1 MLTNIYG
8 ARCIGISAVP
18 VTVEV
23 EMTSGIGIHLVG
35 LADTAVK
42 ESLLRTISAL
52 RNLNYRIPGRKI
64 VINLAPA
71 DLKKKGSG
79 FDLPIAIG
87 IIASSGQENIPD
99 AGNFMM
105 MGELGLDGSVRK
117 VPGALPIVELAS
129 RQGFRG
135 CILPEE
141 SAREAAEYDIVPVY
155 GVKTLSDVIRILSGD
170 RPEELLTRPDG
181 CRRGTGGAW
190 DDAPDFADVKGQEG
204 VKRGLETAAAGGH
217 NVIMIGPPGSGKSTM
232 ARALAGILP
241 PMSLKESM
249 QTSRIYSVAGLGGER
264 GGLIRKRPFRAPH
277 YSISAAALTGGGG
290 DFIMP
295 GEVSLAHNGVLF
307 IDEILEAPKR
317 VTEALRGPLEERKVT
332 VSRLRTKVEYPAS
345 FMLVAATN
353 PCPCGYYGDG
363 DRCRCS
369 PTRRDAYL
377 SRLSGPL
384 MDRIDIHLWVRP
396 VEAGKLVGGKRGEP
410 SRSIAD
416 RVMKAR
422 KIQQERFASERI
434 FCNAEMD
441 MRQTQR
447 YCGLD
452 SEGRAFLERLAG
464 QMGFSAR
471 ACSKIL
477 KIARTLADL
486 DAQEQISAAHLGEA
500 AGYRFLD
507 KMELKI

>member
-1 MLTNIYG
+1 MLVKTFC
-8 ARCIGISAVP
+8 AAVNGLDVTT

-23 EMTSGIGIHLVG
+23 SMSKGVMFHLSG

-42 ESLLRTISAL
+42 ESRDRIVAALKNNGIRLPVADITI
-52 RNLNYRIPGRKI
+52 NM
-64 VINLAPA
+64 APA
-71 DLKKKGSG
+71 DLRKEGSSY
-79 FDLPIAIG
+79 DLPIAVG
-87 IIASSGQENIPD
+87 LLAAMGKVKADSLSQY
-99 AGNFMM
+99 MLV
-105 MGELGLDGSVRK
+105 GELGLDGNIQPVR
-117 VPGALPIVELAS
+117 GALPIAIRARKEGFKGLIVP
-129 RQGFRG
+129 RQN
-135 CILPEE
+135 I
-141 SAREAAEYDIVPVY
+141 REAAVVNKLDVY
-155 GVKTLSDVIRILSGD
+155 GMDSILDVVRFLNGEAGFEPTVID
-170 RPEELLTRPDG
+170 TRREFYEQQSKFDL
-181 CRRGTGGAW
+181 
-190 DDAPDFADVKGQEG
+190 DFADVRGQES
-204 VKRGLETAAAGGH
+204 VKRAMEVAAAGGH
-217 NVIMIGPPGSGKSTM
+217 NIIMIGPPGSGKSTM